1 MGFSPTPSGRTTK
14 NTIAIAQIRSQE
26 RDAKVTQLKNQMTI
40 LKEKMSYFDNFEEW
54 MTQMASMMQLMQN
67 HSSKASRVLNFNV
80 LRMYLVFTFF

>member
-40 LKEKMSYFDNFEEW
+40 LKEKMSYFDNFEE
-54 MTQMASMMQLMQN
+54 
-67 HSSKASRVLNFNV
+67 
-80 LRMYLVFTFF
+80 